1 MASFVIAAPEVFAA
15 AASDLAGI
23 GSAVGAAHAVAAGA
37 TTSGAVAAG
46 DEVSAAIA
54 GLFGGYGEQFQ
65 ALGVRAGLFHAQFVS
80 ALRTGGLSYA
90 AGEAANAS
98 PLQHLEQDVL
108 GVINAPTNALFNRPL
123 IGNGVNGAAGTGAA
137 GGAGGFLIG
146 NGGAGGSGAAGQVG
160 GAGGGGGGFCAW

>member
-1 MASFVIAAPEVFAA
+1 MSFVVAAPEALAA
-15 AASDLAGI
+15 AAAEVAGI

-37 TTSGAVAAG
+37 TTSVAVAAG

-54 GLFGGYGEQFQ
+54 SLFGGYGQDFQ
-65 ALGVRAGLFHAQFVS
+65 ALGVRAGVFHAQFVS

-137 GGAGGFLIG
+137 GGSGPDRGHNAGKIEVWNPGRAEG
-146 NGGAGGSGAAGQVG
+146 VG
-160 GAGGGGGGFCAW
+160 EDLH